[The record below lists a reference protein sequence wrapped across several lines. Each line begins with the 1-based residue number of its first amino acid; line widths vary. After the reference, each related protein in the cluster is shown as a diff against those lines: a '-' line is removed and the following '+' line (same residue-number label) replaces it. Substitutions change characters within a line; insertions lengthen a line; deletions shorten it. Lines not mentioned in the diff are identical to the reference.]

1 MAKVIGI
8 GGVFLD
14 FKGNKED
21 LYTWYEEH
29 LGLDFTD
36 YGSGFITGNQLM
48 LWSFKRTDENFPLIN
63 LRVDHL
69 DDLAAHLKSIHIR
82 FTLDVT
88 EYPYGKFANFIDP
101 FGNIIELWEVYE
113 DAYISMVQE
122 EINQYKKKKNNIK

>member
-8 GGVFLD
+8 GGVFLE
-14 FKGNKED
+14 FKGDKET
-21 LYTWYEEH
+21 LYQWYEEN

-36 YGSGFITGNQLM
+36 YGSGFITGKQLM
-48 LWSFKRTDENFPLIN
+48 LWSFKRSDEHFPLIN

-69 DDLAAHLKSIHIR
+69 DDLAKHLKNINIQ

-101 FGNIIELWEVYE
+101 FGNVIELWEVYE
-113 DAYISMVQE
+113 DAYIAMVQE
-122 EINQYKKKKNNIK
+122 EINQYKKNRKKIK